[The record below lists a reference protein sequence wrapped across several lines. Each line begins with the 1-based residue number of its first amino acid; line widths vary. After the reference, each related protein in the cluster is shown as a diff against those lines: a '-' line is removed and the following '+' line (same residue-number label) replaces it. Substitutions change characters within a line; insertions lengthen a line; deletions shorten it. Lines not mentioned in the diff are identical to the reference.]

1 MNNLFIHTQYLENYG
16 THDAPY
22 MKFKGGNTYVMKNC
36 GEFDKL
42 NCGEF
47 DRNLIASVV
56 AQVKPY
62 ITTDLLKSNGGCE
75 EYVTDV
81 RVLKTGMTTNLYDI
95 TPTEFHIY
103 NGSVNFMKVTDNRE
117 DGWMKNEIL
126 EMTESWT
133 NERDSGTYKVSY
145 LMEDGDFCESQDE
158 LKAWFTTKEVA

>member
-22 MKFKGGNTYVMKNC
+22 MKFKGGNTYVMRNC

-62 ITTDLLKSNGGCE
+62 ITTDLIKSNGGCE

-81 RVLKTGMTTNLYDI
+81 
-95 TPTEFHIY
+95 
-103 NGSVNFMKVTDNRE
+103 
-117 DGWMKNEIL
+117 
-126 EMTESWT
+126 
-133 NERDSGTYKVSY
+133 
-145 LMEDGDFCESQDE
+145 
-158 LKAWFTTKEVA
+158 EV